1 MASNNRVFVSPGVYT
16 SELDLTFVA
25 QSVGVTTLGLV
36 GETLKGPAFEPILI
50 SDFDDFKL
58 YFGTTSPEKD
68 GNGNPKYELGYVA
81 KSYLQESNQL
91 FVTRVLGLSGYKPY
105 KTFGIK
111 TSGGVI
117 LQEYVGSTDVGE
129 ITITTTGITTTE
141 VGGSALLTNIIK
153 HLSGVTSYNGTDIVS
168 LLKSKYGGYTGLTN
182 TSTNEFFV
190 LGALPTGETGNGT
203 ELVSLLTE
211 KLYDDNNN
219 TKEWWNAMHYDANGF
234 VTPPSGDDVSGVYS
248 YLFQFD
254 NSSNKWTIYRYE
266 WDARLASDYHNV
278 VVAALRSRGTY
289 SGQTLV
295 HEVTGNT
302 SFKLSAITGQ
312 TIDTNPLGE
321 FNIKVTG
328 FTEGP
333 KEFTCSF
340 DKSSTKYISKV
351 LGTDVFDKDN
361 GDYPVYVHEVYSNY
375 LKSAYERGLVRG
387 IQLDPSYELEGE
399 NFLGQ
404 WDTTISP
411 MVVSEVRGGR
421 VADLFQVQTISDGEA
436 ANYQVKINI
445 QNINLETMEFDLV
458 VRDFNDT
465 DDNQVALE
473 KYTRCSMNPD
483 MPGYVARKVGTSDGE
498 YPLVSKRI
506 MLIMALDAP
515 VDAVPAGFKGFAN
528 NENFGADNDT
538 LGSVTFKTKY
548 FDAGDVETYDASGA
562 PNIEAGDKVRKVM
575 LGLSSTV
582 GFDYDL
588 LKYKGASGNTETTGF
603 HLSKNAATITGAT
616 NVTTNMLGQTLEDVF
631 GVGGYTNTTGFA
643 YYTTPYDLEGQT
655 DENTNKLTNI
665 NFRKFTFA
673 VYGGRDGWDIYR
685 RTRTNTDAYI
695 FGKNIY
701 KSGHTSNGGVFSALA
716 DYANSDYYAYLQG
729 IETYA
734 NPEAV
739 DINVFATPGI
749 NFQDHSSLV
758 NQAIDMVENER
769 ADSLYIMNSPNIT
782 GATATDEIVAA
793 LDTASIDSNYSATYW
808 PWIQVRDTDNAT
820 NLYIPPTG
828 EVAKNIALTDNVSY
842 PWFAVA
848 GYSRGLVNA
857 VKATKKLTLDDRDVL
872 YKNRINPIATF
883 SDTGT
888 IIWGNKTLQ
897 VRESAL
903 DRINVRRLLLRA
915 RKLISAVSVRLLF
928 EQNDDQVRN
937 EFLRLVN
944 PILDGIKKER
954 GLYDFRVTV
963 SNDPED
969 IDANTMRGK
978 IYIKPT
984 RSLEFID
991 VEFIITPTGASFEN
1005 I

>member
-50 SDFDDFKL
+50 SNFDDFKL
-58 YFGTTSPEKD
+58 YFGSTSPEKD
-68 GNGNPKYELGYVA
+68 GDGNPKYELGYVA

-91 FVTRVLGLSGYKPY
+91 FVTRVLGLTGYKPY

-111 TSGGVI
+111 TVGGIIFENQPAV
-117 LQEYVGSTDVGE
+117 LTADVTGV
-129 ITITTTGITTTE
+129 TITTTGITTTQT
-141 VGGSALLTNIIK
+141 GSDLTKILK
-153 HLSGVTSYNGTDIVS
+153 HLSGVTSHLGTDIVS
-168 LLKSKYGGYTGLTN
+168 YLKSEYGGYTGSTN
-182 TSTNEFFV
+182 GSTNEYFIIGLF
-190 LGALPTGETGNGT
+190 PSGETTPNGT
-203 ELVSLLTE
+203 ELVSPLT
-211 KLYDDNNN
+211 NNVYENNYN
-219 TKEWWNAMHYDANGF
+219 TKEWWNTMHHQSDGL
-234 VTPPSGDDVSGVYS
+234 VTPITGTGVNGIYS
-248 YLFQFD
+248 YVFEFTNSTDKWSISQFD
-254 NSSNKWTIYRYE
+254 
-266 WDARLASDYHNV
+266 WDARLDVDNHDV
-278 VVAALRSRGTY
+278 VVAAIRPRGIY
-289 SGQTLV
+289 SGQTLI

-302 SFKLSAITGQ
+302 SFTLTEVSGQ
-312 TIDTNPLGE
+312 TLDTNPLGE
-321 FNIKVTG
+321 FTINVTG
-328 FTEGP
+328 YTDGA
-333 KEFTCSF
+333 KEFTCTF
-340 DKSSTKYISKV
+340 DTTSSKYISKV
-351 LGTDVFDKDN
+351 LGSEPFDKDHGN
-361 GDYPVYVHEVYSNY
+361 YPVYVHEVYPNY
-375 LKSAYERGLVRG
+375 LMAAYQRGLVRG
-387 IQLDPSYELEGE
+387 ISTVVSYELEGN
-399 NFLGQ
+399 NFLDT

-411 MVVSEVRGGR
+411 MVVSEVRGGG
-421 VADLFQVQTISDGEA
+421 VADLFQVITISDGEA
-436 ANYQVKINI
+436 ANFQVKINI

-465 DDNQVALE
+465 DDNQVVLE
-473 KYTRCSMNPD
+473 KYSRCSMNPD
-483 MPGYVARKVGTSDGE
+483 MPGYVAKKVGTSDGE
-498 YPLVSKRI
+498 YTLVSKRI
-506 MLIMALDAP
+506 MLTMATDAP
-515 VDAVPAGFKGFAN
+515 VDAIPAGFKGFAN
-528 NENFGADNDT
+528 NESFGANNDT
-538 LGSVTFKTKY
+538 FGNILYKTKY
-548 FDAGDVETYDASGA
+548 NDAGDVETYDVSGA
-562 PNIEAGDKVRKVM
+562 PNIEGGDKIRKVI

-582 GFDYDL
+582 GFDQDL
-588 LKYKGASGNTETTGF
+588 LKYKGASGSTETFGF
-603 HLSKNAATITGAT
+603 HLSTNASTIVDS
-616 NVTTNMLGQTLEDVF
+616 NSRQIFQTTS
-631 GVGGYTNTTGFA
+631 
-643 YYTTPYDLEGQT
+643 YDLEGQT
-655 DENTNKLTNI
+655 SPDTNKLTNI
-665 NFRKFTFA
+665 NYRKFTFA

-695 FGKNIY
+695 FGKTIY
-701 KSGHTSNGGVFSALA
+701 KSGHTVNGGVFSSNVG
-716 DYANSDYYAYLQG
+716 NSDYYAYLDG
-729 IETYA
+729 IKTYE

-758 NQAIDMVENER
+758 NQAIDMIETDR
-769 ADSLYIMNSPNIT
+769 ADSLYVMNSPNIT
-782 GATATDEIVAA
+782 GTTATDEIVAA
-793 LDTASIDSNYSATYW
+793 LDAASIDSNYSATYW
-808 PWIQVRDTDNAT
+808 PWIQVRDTDNVT
-820 NLYIPPTG
+820 QLYIPPTG
-828 EVAKNIALTDNVSY
+828 EVLKNIALTDNVSY

-857 VKATKKLTLDDRDVL
+857 IKATKKLTLDDRDVL

-944 PILDGIKKER
+944 PILDAIKKER

-991 VEFIITPTGASFEN
+991 VEFVITPTGASFEN